1 MYLIVALNF
10 SSKDGA
16 AKTSSAVFRWR
27 CVKFKVFVSL
37 FLDQLVSVSPKLVG
51 PYNGGG
57 GFQVLRSNAKRYVC
71 SLVLLKVGGFGFS
84 TGVARVL
91 PGWLDANL
99 SSGIN
104 DDGESA
110 VFRGGCKEFVSSIR
124 ATLIDVL
131 DDDD

>member
-1 MYLIVALNF
+1 M
-10 SSKDGA
+10 
-16 AKTSSAVFRWR
+16 FRWG
-27 CVKFKVFVSL
+27 CVRFKVFVSL
-37 FLDQLVSVSPKLVG
+37 FLDQLVSVSPRLVG

-57 GFQVLRSNAKRYVC
+57 GFQVLRSDAKRYVC

-99 SSGIN
+99 SSGII
-104 DDGESA
+104 DAGESA
-110 VFRGGCKEFVSSIR
+110 VFRGGCKEFVCSIR
-124 ATLIDVL
+124 GTLIDVL